1 MATGFHRSAHGR
13 FTARFDEVERGLL
26 MNFMD
31 QLIEFIAPDEE
42 LDPDAD
48 PLAAIVGLHPG
59 SASAPDD
66 PALARL
72 FPTAYPDDEEAA
84 SDFRRFTE
92 RTLRENKMAHA
103 RSVKE
108 SLERSG
114 EKVTLSAQEANAWM
128 LALNDLRI
136 ALGTRLDIQ
145 EDDSRFDEVEDDDEH
160 AATFHIYDWL
170 TYLQETLVRSL
181 SRSIENQSLE
191 NE

>member
-1 MATGFHRSAHGR
+1 MATGFHRIANGR

-31 QLIEFIAPDEE
+31 QLIEFIAPDDE

-48 PLAAIVGLHPG
+48 PLAKLVGLHPG
-59 SASAPDD
+59 SASTPQD

-72 FPTAYPDDEEAA
+72 FPTAYQDDEEAA
-84 SDFRRFTE
+84 ADFRRFTE

-108 SLERSG
+108 SLERTG
-114 EKVTLSAQEANAWM
+114 EKLILSAQEANAWM

-145 EDDSRFDEVEDDDEH
+145 EDDTRFDEIDDEDERS
-160 AATFHIYDWL
+160 ASFHIYDWL

-181 SRSIENQSLE
+181 SRTLDQQWEN
-191 NE
+191 